1 MKPLR
6 CRECGREVP
15 GGARYVCE
23 ECFGPLEVAIDRAAL
38 QGRVTRALIESRPRT
53 MWRYQELLPLE
64 GPATVGAAVGMTP
77 LVHAQNLGA
86 RLGMP
91 NLWIKN
97 DSVSAPTL
105 SFKDRVVSV
114 ALSKAKE
121 LGFRTVGC
129 ASTGN
134 LGNAVAAHAAAAG
147 LRALVLIP
155 HDLEPGKV
163 VGTAVYGARLVAVRG
178 TYDDVNRLCAELA
191 GRVEI
196 GIVNVNLRAYY
207 AEGSRTFGY
216 EIAEQLG
223 WRLPDHV
230 VAPMAS
236 GSLLTKIGK
245 AFADFALLGLV
256 EDRKVVF
263 HGGQGQ
269 GCAPIVEAVL
279 ANRDAIRPVKVPRTI
294 AKSLAIGNPA
304 DGGYAARAILDSG
317 GSASAPD
324 DAAISAAIRLLAETE
339 GIFTETAGGV
349 TLGAMLA
356 LVDAGKIPREATV
369 VVSITGN
376 GLKTLDAV
384 GSSPPPVIAPR
395 LAELE
400 PFLEE
405 TA

>member
-1 MKPLR
+1 MKALR
-6 CRECGREVP
+6 CKECGKEVP

-38 QGRVTRALIESRPRT
+38 KGRLTRERIESRPRT
-53 MWRYQELLPLE
+53 MWRYEELLPLE

-77 LVHAQNLGA
+77 LVHAKNLGA

-97 DSVSAPTL
+97 DSVSSPTL

-121 LGFRTVGC
+121 LGFSTVGC

-163 VGTAVYGARLVAVRG
+163 VGTAVYGAKLVAVRG
-178 TYDDVNRLCAELA
+178 TYDDCNRLCAELA
-191 GRVEI
+191 GRTEI

-207 AEGSRTFGY
+207 AEGSRTFGF

-245 AFADFALLGLV
+245 AFSDFAMLGLV
-256 EDRKVVF
+256 AEKKVVF
-263 HGGQGQ
+263 HGGQGD

-279 ANRDAIRPVKVPRTI
+279 ANRDAIRPVKQPRTI

-317 GSASAPD
+317 GSAAAPD

-349 TLGAMLA
+349 TLGAMLC
-356 LVDAGKIPREATV
+356 LVEAGQIPKGATV

-384 GSSPPPVIAPR
+384 GSAPPPVIGPR
-395 LAELE
+395 LEELE
-400 PFLEE
+400 PFLKE

>member
-77 LVHAQNLGA
+77 LVHALNLGA

>member
-1 MKPLR
+1 
-6 CRECGREVP
+6 
-15 GGARYVCE
+15 
-23 ECFGPLEVAIDRAAL
+23 
-38 QGRVTRALIESRPRT
+38 
-53 MWRYQELLPLE
+53 
-64 GPATVGAAVGMTP
+64 MTP
-77 LVHAQNLGA
+77 LVHAKNLGA

-91 NLWIKN
+91 NLFIKN

-114 ALSKAKE
+114 ALSKARE
-121 LGFRTVGC
+121 LGLSTVGC

-147 LRALVLIP
+147 MRALVLIP
-155 HDLEPGKV
+155 HDLEAGKV
-163 VGTAVYGARLVAVRG
+163 VGTAVYGAKLIAVRG

-196 GIVNVNLRAYY
+196 GIVNVNLRSYY

-245 AFADFALLGLV
+245 AFSDFAAIGLV
-256 EDRKVVF
+256 EPRPVVL
-263 HGGQGQ
+263 HGGQGH

-279 ANRDAIRPVKVPRTI
+279 AGRDAIRPVKEPRTI

-304 DGGYAARAILDSG
+304 DGPYAARAILDGG
-317 GSASAPD
+317 GSAHAPD

-349 TLGAMLA
+349 TLGAALA
-356 LVDAGKIPREATV
+356 LIEARKIPRDATV
-369 VVSITGN
+369 VVAVTGN

-384 GSSPPPVIAPR
+384 GTSPPPVIAPR
-395 LAELE
+395 LEELRT
-400 PFLEE
+400 LLKE